1 MKITNLSKK
10 TSNSYYQILYLI
22 SESAQ
27 HQSRSV
33 SKLIEGCQR
42 IPVPEALQHAPALTE
57 EYTYSTPYSLHNLEI
72 QI

>member
-1 MKITNLSKK
+1 M
-10 TSNSYYQILYLI
+10 I